1 MTGSLFCA
9 FCAAATLI
17 CAAGWRIEYQRH
29 RQTLRYWEA
38 CAGSQV
44 EAAQVIVQLTEALEA
59 KRGRTPTLPPRLKI
73 HVN

>member
-29 RQTLRYWEA
+29 RQTLRYWAA
-38 CAGSQV
+38 CADSQV
-44 EAAQVIVQLTEALEA
+44 EAAQVIVQLTEALRA
-59 KRGRTPTLPPRLKI
+59 TQRVRLPTPPRLY
-73 HVN
+73 VN